1 MAEIDRKSMRSIK
14 QETSGKAYLPRL
26 GMIKL
31 GVKLTK
37 EKNGEKIEYPSE
49 VDYFVVPE
57 EVQKVFGEKPKELR
71 IMFPSEDTE
80 MIASRAFK
88 YYGSNRL
95 RCKGNGEDAL
105 CYRGD
110 LTKSHILVDE
120 ADREGS
126 EHEQVYCQCPC
137 PLFEQK
143 KGGCNIVLDLMFMIP
158 EVSLGG
164 IYQIST
170 GSHLN
175 RQRVDDYIAYL
186 NSLVGRISRLPL
198 KMSRE
203 ETKTTYIN
211 KENKRVTSTHHLLKF
226 DFLGNANDLRRAI
239 EDKNSLS
246 TKSLLLASPAEEGE
260 AIEPDVIDLE
270 EGETNAVEVKDFF
283 AMFSDVRAK
292 YVESG
297 RTGDFND
304 SCRNAFGSTNP
315 NDVKESDRSKMIDR
329 LLSSL

>member
-1 MAEIDRKSMRSIK
+1 MTEIDRKSMRSIK
-14 QETSGKAYLPRL
+14 QENKGKAYLPRL

-57 EVQKVFGEKPKELR
+57 EVQKIFGEKPKELR
-71 IMFPSEDTE
+71 IMFPSEDIE
-80 MIASRAFK
+80 MIASRSFK

-110 LTKSHILVDE
+110 LTKNHILVDE

-203 ETKTTYIN
+203 ETKTTYIDN
-211 KENKRVTSTHHLLKF
+211 DNKRKTSTHHLLKF
-226 DFLGNANDLRRAI
+226 DFLGNANDLQRAI
-239 EDKNSLS
+239 SDKNSLS
-246 TKSLLLASPAEEGE
+246 TQSLLLAPPSEEGE

-270 EGETNAVEVKDFF
+270 EDIEEAEIVTDFF
-283 AMFSDVRAK
+283 QVFSEIRSKAVKKGKVD
-292 YVESG
+292 E
-297 RTGDFND
+297 FNELCL
-304 SCRNAFGSTNP
+304 SSFGSVNP
-315 NDVKESDRSKMIDR
+315 NEVQESHRQK
-329 LLSSL
+329 LLDKLGAI

>member
-1 MAEIDRKSMRSIK
+1 MTEIDRKSMRSIK

-110 LTKSHILVDE
+110 LTNSHILVDE

-137 PLFEQK
+137 HLFEQK

-203 ETKTTYIN
+203 ETKTTYID
-211 KENKRVTSTHHLLKF
+211 KDNKRKTSTHHLLKF
-226 DFLGNANDLRRAI
+226 DFLGNANDLQRAI
-239 EDKNSLS
+239 ADKNSLS
-246 TKSLLLASPAEEGE
+246 TQSLLLAPPSEEGE

-270 EGETNAVEVKDFF
+270 EVIEGEEIVTDFF
-283 AMFSDVRAK
+283 QIFSEIRSKAAK
-292 YVESG
+292 KGKVDE
-297 RTGDFND
+297 FNELCL
-304 SCRNAFGSTNP
+304 SSFGSVNP
-315 NDVKESDRSKMIDR
+315 NEVQESHRQK
-329 LLSSL
+329 LLDKLGAI